1 MLLFKKQN
9 ELLFIIFTFFY
20 FFSFGQKKTKNEKL
34 KTIDS
39 ITKKMSIQKGLI
51 TTYYNDNRLFFEI
64 NDSILN
70 KDLLMVTRFVKLPE
84 NYSAYIN
91 AGSKT
96 SENLIQFKK
105 DKKNILIIQKS
116 YINNASNEDPISLS
130 VEQNNFPPILG
141 LFEIKNLEKKRY
153 LIDVSKYFNQDSPG
167 FNVIRPSLKKKYK
180 IGNVDSKRSFINSS
194 RSYPKN
200 TEIRHT
206 LTFSSNNAQKNNNSN
221 TLTFQINHSIIELPK
236 KLMQVRYEDHRV
248 GWFTLK
254 TFNYSSEKLKSDE
267 YKIIRRWRLEP
278 SDIKAYNNGELVE
291 PIKPIIYYLDPATP
305 IKWRPYFIKGIEDWN
320 KVFEKAGFKNAIKAK
335 LPPSKEENSEFSPED
350 IRFSTVRYVA
360 STTRNAVGPSVSDPR
375 TGEIIE
381 SDIIWYHNHL
391 KSYRNRY
398 LLETGA
404 ANPSARTLDTPEEDI
419 GEMMRRV
426 ISHEVGHALGL
437 PHNMKASS
445 AYPVDSLRSGTFTQ
459 KMGIATTI
467 MDYARFNYVA
477 QPGDKNIRFI
487 RKLGPYDDYSINW
500 GYRYFSNETPFS
512 EIKLLNKIVDEKSL
526 NPIYMFGYNG
536 FDPDSQTENI
546 GDNPVK
552 SSNYGLNNLKIVA
565 KNLETWTTKDG
576 QSYNDLK
583 ELYLEMLSVYR
594 RYIFHVIRIIGGV
607 NETKLNKGQNKLFQY
622 ENVNVQ
628 KQKIAFNF
636 INENLWKSQYWL
648 IDKKIISK
656 IDFKGGLNRFSNIQK
671 SAINFLLNIK
681 KLNRNLS
688 SQKTLYGI
696 GMTNNMVIETLIKNI
711 ITERIKPDVL
721 ERNIQKHLI
730 IKLIDIIENK
740 ELETEIKG
748 LINLNLKNL
757 KKHFKKYNK
766 QKNNVLKAHYDYC
779 FELLK
784 DY

>member
-1 MLLFKKQN
+1 MTFLYKLKNPLL
-9 ELLFIIFTFFY
+9 IIFILFSL
-20 FFSFGQKKTKNEKL
+20 FSFSQKKTKKEKP

-39 ITKKMSIQKGLI
+39 LTKEMSVQKGLI
-51 TTYYNDNRLFFEI
+51 TTFFNDNKLFFEI
-64 NDSILN
+64 HDSILN
-70 KDLLMVTRFVKLPE
+70 IDLLMVTRFVKLPE

-105 DKKNILIIQKS
+105 NKKNILIIQKS

-141 LFEIKNLEKKRY
+141 MFEIKNLEKKRY

-167 FNVIRPSLKKKYK
+167 FNIIRPSLKKKYK
-180 IGNVDSKRSFINSS
+180 IGNVDSKRSFINTSM
-194 RSYPKN
+194 SYPKN
-200 TEIRHT
+200 TEVRHT
-206 LTFSSNNAQKNNNSN
+206 LTFSSNNAQKNNNSK
-221 TLTFQINHSIIELPK
+221 TLTFQINHSIIKLPENP
-236 KLMQVRYEDHRV
+236 MQVRFEDHRV

-254 TFNYSSEKLKSDE
+254 VFNYSSDKLKSDD
-267 YKIIRRWRLEP
+267 YKIIRRWRLVP

-305 IKWRPYFIKGIEDWN
+305 KKWRPYFIKGIEDWN

-335 LPPSKEENSEFSPED
+335 VPPSKKENPEFSPED

-445 AYPVDSLRSGTFTQ
+445 AYPVDSLRSGGFTQ

-467 MDYARFNYVA
+467 MDYARYNYIA

-487 RKLGPYDDYSINW
+487 RQIGPYDDYSINW
-500 GYRYFSNETPFS
+500 GYRYYSDETPNS
-512 EIKLLNKIVDEKSL
+512 EIKILNKIVDEKSL

-546 GDNPVK
+546 GDDPVK
-552 SSNYGLNNLKIVA
+552 SSNYGLNNLKIVS
-565 KNLETWTTKDG
+565 KNLEAWTTKKG
-576 QSYNDLK
+576 QNFNDLK
-583 ELYLEMLSVYR
+583 ELYSEMLSVYR

-607 NETKLNKGQNKLFQY
+607 NETKLNKGQNKIYQF
-622 ENVNVQ
+622 ENVNVE
-628 KQKIAFNF
+628 KQKIALKFL
-636 INENLWKSQYWL
+636 NENLWKSQYWL

-656 IDFKGGLNRFSNIQK
+656 IDYKGGLNRISNIQK
-671 SAINFLLNIK
+671 SAINYILSIN

-688 SQKTLYGI
+688 SQKTLNGT
-696 GMTNNMVIETLIKNI
+696 GMTNNMMIETLINNVI
-711 ITERIKPDVL
+711 IERVKPDVL
-721 ERNIQKHLI
+721 ERNIQKHLL
-730 IKLIDIIENK
+730 IKLIDIIKNQ
-740 ELETEIKG
+740 ELDTEIKG
-748 LINLNLKNL
+748 LIHLEIKNL
-757 KKHFKKYNK
+757 KKHFKKYKK
-766 QKNNVLKAHYDYC
+766 QQNNMLKAHYMYC
-779 FELLK
+779 FDLLK

>member
-1 MLLFKKQN
+1 MFFNNLNRPIL
-9 ELLFIIFTFFY
+9 IILIL
-20 FFSFGQKKTKNEKL
+20 FSFSSFSQKKTKKEKP

-39 ITKKMSIQKGLI
+39 LTKEMSIQKGLI
-51 TTYYNDNRLFFEI
+51 TTFFNDNKLFFEI
-64 NDSILN
+64 HDSILN
-70 KDLLMVTRFVKLPE
+70 IDLLMVTRFVKLPE

-105 DKKNILIIQKS
+105 NKKNILIIQKS

-141 LFEIKNLEKKRY
+141 MFEIKNIEKKRY

-167 FNVIRPSLKKKYK
+167 FNIIRPSLKKKYK
-180 IGNVDSKRSFINSS
+180 IGNVDSKRSFINTSM
-194 RSYPKN
+194 SYPKN
-200 TEIRHT
+200 TEVRHT
-206 LTFSSNNAQKNNNSN
+206 LTFSSNNAQKNNNSK
-221 TLTFQINHSIIELPK
+221 TLTFQINHSIIKLPENP
-236 KLMQVRYEDHRV
+236 MQVRFEDHRV

-254 TFNYSSEKLKSDE
+254 VFNYSSDKLKSDN

-305 IKWRPYFIKGIEDWN
+305 KKWRPYFIKGIEDWN

-335 LPPSKEENSEFSPED
+335 VPPSEKENPEFSPED

-445 AYPVDSLRSGTFTQ
+445 AYPVDSLRSGAFTQ
-459 KMGIATTI
+459 KRGIATTI
-467 MDYARFNYVA
+467 MDYARYNYVA
-477 QPGDKNIRFI
+477 QPEDKNIRFI
-487 RKLGPYDDYSINW
+487 RQLGPYDDYSINW
-500 GYRYFSNETPFS
+500 GYRYYSDKTPNS
-512 EIKLLNKIVDEKSL
+512 EIKILNKIVDEKSL

-546 GDNPVK
+546 GDDPVK
-552 SSNYGLNNLKIVA
+552 SSNYGLNNLKIVS
-565 KNLETWTTKDG
+565 KNLETWTTKKG
-576 QSYNDLK
+576 QNFNDLK
-583 ELYLEMLSVYR
+583 ELYSEMLSVYR

-607 NETKLNKGQNKLFQY
+607 NETKLNKGQNKIYQF
-622 ENVNVQ
+622 ENVNVE
-628 KQKIAFNF
+628 KQKIALKFL
-636 INENLWKSQYWL
+636 NENLWKSQYWL

-656 IDFKGGLNRFSNIQK
+656 IDYKGGLNRISNIQK
-671 SAINFLLNIK
+671 SAINYILNIK

-688 SQKTLYGI
+688 SQKTLNGT
-696 GMTNNMVIETLIKNI
+696 GMTNNMMIETLINNVI
-711 ITERIKPDVL
+711 IERVKPDVL
-721 ERNIQKHLI
+721 ERNIQKHLL
-730 IKLIDIIENK
+730 IKLIDIIKNK

-748 LINLNLKNL
+748 LIHLEIKNL

-766 QKNNVLKAHYDYC
+766 QKNNMLKAHYMYC
-779 FELLK
+779 FDLLK